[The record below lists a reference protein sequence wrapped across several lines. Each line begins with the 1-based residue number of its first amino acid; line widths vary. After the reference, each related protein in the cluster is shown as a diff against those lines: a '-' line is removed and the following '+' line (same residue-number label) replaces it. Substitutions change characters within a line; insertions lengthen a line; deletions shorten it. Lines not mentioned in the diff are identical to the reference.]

1 MRKQPKIRAAAA
13 DKKSSRTFT
22 KRITTVC
29 VLSDI
34 AVAVLGVAV
43 GHAGTAELVKE
54 LAFGQAMFLFAYQA
68 VGLMDHRIAKNL
80 DGITSLVS
88 AILGRRRTDA

>member
-1 MRKQPKIRAAAA
+1 MQKRGNNGAAAA
-13 DKKSSRTFT
+13 EKKSSRTYT
-22 KRITTVC
+22 KGITTVC
-29 VLSDI
+29 VVSDI
-34 AVAVLGVAV
+34 AIAVLGVAYGYV
-43 GHAGTAELVKE
+43 GTAELIKE

-88 AILGRRRTDA
+88 AILGRRRSDA